1 MTNKS
6 SMLAVVLGALL
17 SGCASDA
24 QVQTKLDAPTNAEVC
39 CSDFSQFPYAQL
51 NDNEDLKFDIDLGSP
66 VGTFTTGNS
75 HFAAFKFSERSGE
88 MVVKLSSLMIDDS
101 VFAPEAMLL
110 DENFKPVQTLKFE
123 DFKVQASDA
132 FTRTSYIERLRVDAS
147 KTPYIVIY
155 TPADELG
162 NKVKVDHPAK
172 VRAKEFGEVMPM
184 VTDPVYTNQLGG
196 RLELEI
202 ETLKLRPYRA
212 KPAVAPVATPAA
224 LATTTAVTATAV
236 ATNKADT
243 QIRVQQETKDFY
255 LSAIQNAVKSGDIP
269 KALGLLDE
277 AKALNVEGAQEA
289 FVRAVNAKQLVSQ
302 FAY

>member
-1 MTNKS
+1 
-6 SMLAVVLGALL
+6 
-17 SGCASDA
+17 
-24 QVQTKLDAPTNAEVC
+24 
-39 CSDFSQFPYAQL
+39 
-51 NDNEDLKFDIDLGSP
+51 
-66 VGTFTTGNS
+66 
-75 HFAAFKFSERSGE
+75 
-88 MVVKLSSLMIDDS
+88 SSLMIDDS

-147 KTPYIVIY
+147 KTPYIIIY

-162 NKVKVDHPAK
+162 KAIKVDHPAK

-196 RLELEI
+196 RLELEV

-212 KPAVAPVATPAA
+212 KAAVVPVAAVAAPVA
-224 LATTTAVTATAV
+224 AT
-236 ATNKADT
+236 TNKADT
-243 QIRVQQETKDFY
+243 QVRVQQETKDFY
-255 LSAIQNAVKSGDIP
+255 LSAIQNAVKSGDVP
-269 KALGLLDE
+269 KALSLLDE

-289 FVRAVNAKQLVSQ
+289 FVRAV
-302 FAY
+302 

>member
-39 CSDFSQFPYAQL
+39 CSDFSQFPYARL

-132 FTRTSYIERLRVDAS
+132 FTRTSYIERLRIDAS

-202 ETLKLRPYRA
+202 KTLKLRPYRA
-212 KPAVAPVATPAA
+212 KPAVAPVAAVAAPAA
-224 LATTTAVTATAV
+224 LAATATTTPTAV
-236 ATNKADT
+236 APKKADT

-289 FVRAVNAKQLVSQ
+289 FVRAVNAK
-302 FAY
+302 

>member
-6 SMLAVVLGALL
+6 SMLAVLLGALL

-24 QVQTKLDAPTNAEVC
+24 QVKTQLTPPTNAEVC

-51 NDNEDLKFDIDLGSP
+51 NDNEELKFDIDLGSP

-75 HFAAFKFSERSGE
+75 HFAAFRFSDRSAE
-88 MVVKLSSLMIDDS
+88 MLVTLSSLMIDDS
-101 VFAPEAMLL
+101 VFAPEAILL
-110 DENFKPVQTLKFE
+110 DENFQPVKTLKFE
-123 DFKVQASDA
+123 DFKVRASDA
-132 FTRTSYIERLRVDAS
+132 FTRTSYIERLRIDAS
-147 KTPYIVIY
+147 KTPFLVIY

-162 NKVKVDHPAK
+162 KQIKVDHPAK

-196 RLELEI
+196 RLELEV

-212 KPAVAPVATPAA
+212 QPVVAPAAVAAAPV
-224 LATTTAVTATAV
+224 V
-236 ATNKADT
+236 AETKKPTT
-243 QIRVQQETKDFY
+243 QIRVQQETQDFY
-255 LSAIQNAVKSGDIP
+255 ISAIQNAVKSGDVP
-269 KALGLLDE
+269 KALSLLDE

-289 FVRAVNAKQLVSQ
+289 FVRAVNAK
-302 FAY
+302 

>member
-110 DENFKPVQTLKFE
+110 DENFKPLKTLKFE

-132 FTRTSYIERLRVDAS
+132 FTRTSYIEHLRVDAS
-147 KTPYIVIY
+147 KTPYIIIY

-162 NKVKVDHPAK
+162 KAIKVDHPAK

-196 RLELEI
+196 RLELEV

-212 KPAVAPVATPAA
+212 QAAVVPVATVAAPA
-224 LATTTAVTATAV
+224 AV
-236 ATNKADT
+236 ATNQAKVT
-243 QIRVQQETKDFY
+243 PEIRVQQETQDFY
-255 LSAIQNAVKSGDIP
+255 LSAIKNAVESGDVP

-277 AKALNVEGAQEA
+277 AKALNIEGAQEA
-289 FVRAVNAKQLVSQ
+289 FVRAVNAK
-302 FAY
+302 

>member
-39 CSDFSQFPYAQL
+39 CSDFSQYPYAQL

-132 FTRTSYIERLRVDAS
+132 FTRTSYIERLRIDAS

-162 NKVKVDHPAK
+162 NRVKVDHPAK

-202 ETLKLRPYRA
+202 KTLKLRPYRA
-212 KPAVAPVATPAA
+212 KPAVAPVAAVAAPAI
-224 LATTTAVTATAV
+224 LATTTAVAPK
-236 ATNKADT
+236 KADT

-289 FVRAVNAKQLVSQ
+289 FVRAVNAK
-302 FAY
+302 

>member
-6 SMLAVVLGALL
+6 SMLAVLLGALL

-24 QVQTKLDAPTNAEVC
+24 QVQTQLTPPNNAEVC
-39 CSDFSQFPYAQL
+39 CSDFSQFPFAQL
-51 NDNEDLKFDIDLGSP
+51 NDSEDLKFDIDLGSP

-75 HFAAFKFSERSGE
+75 HFAAFKFSDRSAE
-88 MVVKLSSLMIDDS
+88 MVVTLSSLMIDDS
-101 VFAPEAMLL
+101 VFAPEAILL
-110 DENFKPVQTLKFE
+110 DEHFQPVKTLKFE

-147 KTPYIVIY
+147 KTPYIIIY

-162 NKVKVDHPAK
+162 KAITVDHPAK

-196 RLELEI
+196 RLELEV

-212 KPAVAPVATPAA
+212 KAAVVSVTAVAAPV
-224 LATTTAVTATAV
+224 VV

-255 LSAIQNAVKSGDIP
+255 LSAIQNAVKSGDVP
-269 KALGLLDE
+269 KALSLLDE

-289 FVRAVNAKQLVSQ
+289 FVRAVNAK
-302 FAY
+302 

>member
-6 SMLAVVLGALL
+6 SMLAVLLGALL

-24 QVQTKLDAPTNAEVC
+24 QVQTQLTPPTNAEVC

-66 VGTFTTGNS
+66 VGTFPTGNS
-75 HFAAFKFSERSGE
+75 HFAAFRFSDRSAE
-88 MVVKLSSLMIDDS
+88 MVVTLSSKMINDS
-101 VFAPEAMLL
+101 VFAPEVVLL
-110 DENFKPVQTLKFE
+110 DSNFQPVKTLKFD
-123 DFKVQASDA
+123 DFKIQASDL
-132 FTRTSYIERLRVDAS
+132 FTRTSYVERVTVDAS
-147 KTPYIVIY
+147 ETPFMVIY
-155 TPADELG
+155 TPVDQLG
-162 NKVKVDHPAK
+162 KKIKVDHPAK

-212 KPAVAPVATPAA
+212 QPVVAPAAAAAPVVAETKKP
-224 LATTTAVTATAV
+224 T
-236 ATNKADT
+236 T
-243 QIRVQQETKDFY
+243 QIRVQQETQDFY
-255 LSAIQNAVKSGDIP
+255 ISAIQNAVKSGDVP
-269 KALGLLDE
+269 KALSLLDE

-289 FVRAVNAKQLVSQ
+289 FVRAVNAK
-302 FAY
+302 

>member
-6 SMLAVVLGALL
+6 SMLAVLLGALL

-24 QVQTKLDAPTNAEVC
+24 QVQTQLTPPTNAEVC

-66 VGTFTTGNS
+66 VGTFPTGNS
-75 HFAAFKFSERSGE
+75 HFAAFRFSDRSAE
-88 MVVKLSSLMIDDS
+88 MVVTLSSKMINDS
-101 VFAPEAMLL
+101 VFAPEVVLL
-110 DENFKPVQTLKFE
+110 DSNFQPVKTLKFD
-123 DFKVQASDA
+123 DFKIQASDL
-132 FTRTSYIERLRVDAS
+132 FTRTSYVERVTVDAS
-147 KTPYIVIY
+147 KTPFMVIY
-155 TPADELG
+155 TPVDQLG
-162 NKVKVDHPAK
+162 KKIKVDHPAK

-212 KPAVAPVATPAA
+212 QPVVAPAAAAAPVVAETKKP
-224 LATTTAVTATAV
+224 T
-236 ATNKADT
+236 T
-243 QIRVQQETKDFY
+243 QIRVQQETQDFY
-255 LSAIQNAVKSGDIP
+255 ISAIQNAVKSGDVP
-269 KALGLLDE
+269 KALSLLDE

-289 FVRAVNAKQLVSQ
+289 FVRAVNAK
-302 FAY
+302 

>member
-132 FTRTSYIERLRVDAS
+132 FTRTSYIERLRIDAS

-202 ETLKLRPYRA
+202 KTLKLRPYRA
-212 KPAVAPVATPAA
+212 QAAVVPVAAVAAPA
-224 LATTTAVTATAV
+224 AV
-236 ATNKADT
+236 ATNKAKVT
-243 QIRVQQETKDFY
+243 PEIRVQQETQDFY
-255 LSAIQNAVKSGDIP
+255 LSAIKNAVESGDVP

-289 FVRAVNAKQLVSQ
+289 FVRAVNAK
-302 FAY
+302 

>member
-66 VGTFTTGNS
+66 VGKFATGNS
-75 HFAAFKFSERSGE
+75 HFAAFKFSDRSAE

-110 DENFKPVQTLKFE
+110 DESFKPVQTLKFE

-147 KTPYIVIY
+147 KTPYIIIY

-162 NKVKVDHPAK
+162 KAVKVDHPAK

-196 RLELEI
+196 RLELEV

-212 KPAVAPVATPAA
+212 QAAVVPVAAVAAPA
-224 LATTTAVTATAV
+224 AV
-236 ATNKADT
+236 ATNKAKVT
-243 QIRVQQETKDFY
+243 PEIRVQQETQDFY
-255 LSAIQNAVKSGDIP
+255 LSAIKNAVESGDVP

-289 FVRAVNAKQLVSQ
+289 FVRAVNAK
-302 FAY
+302 

>member
-6 SMLAVVLGALL
+6 SMLAVLLGALL

-24 QVQTKLDAPTNAEVC
+24 QVQTQLTPPTNAEVC

-75 HFAAFKFSERSGE
+75 HFAAFKFSDRSSE
-88 MVVKLSSLMIDDS
+88 MVMTLSSLMIDDS
-101 VFAPEAMLL
+101 VFAPEVILL
-110 DENFKPVQTLKFE
+110 DPNFQPVKTLKFE
-123 DFKVQASDA
+123 DFKVRASDA

-147 KTPYIVIY
+147 KTPFMVIY
-155 TPADELG
+155 TPADQLG
-162 NKVKVDHPAK
+162 KAIQVDHPAK

-212 KPAVAPVATPAA
+212 KTVVAPAVAAAPV
-224 LATTTAVTATAV
+224 V
-236 ATNKADT
+236 AETKKPNT
-243 QIRVQQETKDFY
+243 QIRAQQETQDFY
-255 LSAIQNAVKSGDIP
+255 ISAIQNAVKSGDVP
-269 KALGLLDE
+269 KALSLLDE

-289 FVRAVNAKQLVSQ
+289 FVRAVNAK
-302 FAY
+302 

>member
-6 SMLAVVLGALL
+6 SMLAVLLGALL

-24 QVQTKLDAPTNAEVC
+24 QVQTQLTPPTNAEVC
-39 CSDFSQFPYAQL
+39 CSDFAQFPYAQL

-75 HFAAFKFSERSGE
+75 HFAAFKFSDRSSE
-88 MVVKLSSLMIDDS
+88 MVMTLSSLMIDDS
-101 VFAPEAMLL
+101 VFAPEAILL
-110 DENFKPVQTLKFE
+110 DANFQPVKTLKFE
-123 DFKVQASDA
+123 DFKVRASDA

-147 KTPYIVIY
+147 KTPFMVIY
-155 TPADELG
+155 TPADQLG
-162 NKVKVDHPAK
+162 KAIQVDHPAK

-212 KPAVAPVATPAA
+212 KTVVAPAVAAAPV
-224 LATTTAVTATAV
+224 V
-236 ATNKADT
+236 AETKKPNT
-243 QIRVQQETKDFY
+243 QIRAQQETQDFY
-255 LSAIQNAVKSGDIP
+255 ISAIQNAVKSGDVP
-269 KALGLLDE
+269 KALSLLDE

-289 FVRAVNAKQLVSQ
+289 FVRVVNAK
-302 FAY
+302 

>member
-6 SMLAVVLGALL
+6 SMLAVLLGALL

-24 QVQTKLDAPTNAEVC
+24 QVQKQLPPPTNAKVC

-75 HFAAFKFSERSGE
+75 HFAAFKFSDRSAE
-88 MVVKLSSLMIDDS
+88 MVVTLSSLMINDS
-101 VFAPEAMLL
+101 VFAPEAVLL
-110 DENFKPVQTLKFE
+110 NEKFQPVKTLKFE

-132 FTRTSYIERLRVDAS
+132 FTRTSYIERVRVDAS
-147 KTPYIVIY
+147 KTPYIIIY

-162 NKVKVDHPAK
+162 KAIKVDHPAK
-172 VRAKEFGEVMPM
+172 VRAQEFGEVMPM
-184 VTDPVYTNQLGG
+184 VTDPVYTKQLGG
-196 RLELEI
+196 KLVLKI
-202 ETLKLRPYRA
+202 ETLKLRPYRT
-212 KPAVAPVATPAA
+212 KVAVAPVA
-224 LATTTAVTATAV
+224 AVTAPTVV
-236 ATNKADT
+236 ATNKAKVAPE
-243 QIRVQQETKDFY
+243 IRVQQETTDFY
-255 LSAIQNAVKSGDIP
+255 LSAIQNSVKSGDIP

-289 FVRAVNAKQLVSQ
+289 FVRAVNAK
-302 FAY
+302 

>member
-289 FVRAVNAKQLVSQ
+289 FVRAVNAK
-302 FAY
+302 

>member
-6 SMLAVVLGALL
+6 SMLAVVIGALL

-24 QVQTKLDAPTNAEVC
+24 QVQAELLPPTNAEVC
-39 CSDFSQFPYAQL
+39 CSDFSQFPYARL

-66 VGTFTTGNS
+66 VGTFATGNS

-88 MVVKLSSLMIDDS
+88 MVVKLSSLMIDNS

-110 DENFKPVQTLKFE
+110 DENFKPLKTLKFE

-147 KTPYIVIY
+147 KTPYIIIY

-162 NKVKVDHPAK
+162 KTIKVDHPAK

-196 RLELEI
+196 RLELEV

-212 KPAVAPVATPAA
+212 QAAVVAVA
-224 LATTTAVTATAV
+224 AV
-236 ATNKADT
+236 ATNQAKVT
-243 QIRVQQETKDFY
+243 PEIRVQQETQDFY
-255 LSAIQNAVKSGDIP
+255 LSAIKNAVESADVP

-289 FVRAVNAKQLVSQ
+289 FVRAVNAK
-302 FAY
+302 

>member
-6 SMLAVVLGALL
+6 SMLAVLLGALL

-24 QVQTKLDAPTNAEVC
+24 QVQTQLTPPTNAEVC
-39 CSDFSQFPYAQL
+39 CSDFAQFPYAQL

-75 HFAAFKFSERSGE
+75 HFAAFKFSDRSSE
-88 MVVKLSSLMIDDS
+88 MVMTLSSLMIDDS
-101 VFAPEAMLL
+101 VFAPEAILL
-110 DENFKPVQTLKFE
+110 DANFQPVKTLKFE
-123 DFKVQASDA
+123 DFKVRASDA

-147 KTPYIVIY
+147 KTPFMVIY
-155 TPADELG
+155 TPADQLG
-162 NKVKVDHPAK
+162 KAIQVDHPAK

-212 KPAVAPVATPAA
+212 KTVVAPAVAAAPV
-224 LATTTAVTATAV
+224 V
-236 ATNKADT
+236 AETKKPNT
-243 QIRVQQETKDFY
+243 QIRAQQETQDFY
-255 LSAIQNAVKSGDIP
+255 ISAIQNAVKSGDVP
-269 KALGLLDE
+269 KALSLLDE

-289 FVRAVNAKQLVSQ
+289 FVRAVNAK
-302 FAY
+302 

>member
-39 CSDFSQFPYAQL
+39 CSDFSQFPYARL
-51 NDNEDLKFDIDLGSP
+51 NDSEDLKFDIDLGSP

-147 KTPYIVIY
+147 KTPYIIIY

-162 NKVKVDHPAK
+162 KSIKVDHPAK

-196 RLELEI
+196 RLELEV

-212 KPAVAPVATPAA
+212 QAAVVPVAAVA
-224 LATTTAVTATAV
+224 
-236 ATNKADT
+236 ATNQAKVT
-243 QIRVQQETKDFY
+243 PEIRVQQETQDFY
-255 LSAIQNAVKSGDIP
+255 LSAIKNAVESGDVP

-289 FVRAVNAKQLVSQ
+289 FVRAVNAK
-302 FAY
+302 

>member
-6 SMLAVVLGALL
+6 SMLAVLLGALL

-24 QVQTKLDAPTNAEVC
+24 QVQTQLTPPTNAEVC

-75 HFAAFKFSERSGE
+75 HFAAFKFSDRSAE
-88 MVVKLSSLMIDDS
+88 MLVTLSSLMINDS
-101 VFAPEAMLL
+101 VFAPEAILL
-110 DENFKPVQTLKFE
+110 DANFQPVKTLKFE
-123 DFKVQASDA
+123 DFKIQASDA
-132 FTRTSYIERLRVDAS
+132 FTRTSYVERLRIDAS
-147 KTPYIVIY
+147 KTPFMIIY

-162 NKVKVDHPAK
+162 KAIKVDHPAK

-212 KPAVAPVATPAA
+212 QPVVAPAAAAAPVVAETKKP
-224 LATTTAVTATAV
+224 
-236 ATNKADT
+236 KT
-243 QIRVQQETKDFY
+243 QIRVQQETQDFY
-255 LSAIQNAVKSGDIP
+255 ISAIQNAVKSGDVP
-269 KALGLLDE
+269 KALSLLDE

-289 FVRAVNAKQLVSQ
+289 FVRAVNAK
-302 FAY
+302 

>member
-66 VGTFTTGNS
+66 VGTFATGNS
-75 HFAAFKFSERSGE
+75 HFAAFKFSERSAE

-110 DENFKPVQTLKFE
+110 DENFKPLKTLKFE

-147 KTPYIVIY
+147 KTPYIIIY

-162 NKVKVDHPAK
+162 KAIKVDHPAK

-196 RLELEI
+196 RLELEV

-212 KPAVAPVATPAA
+212 QAAVAPVAAPA
-224 LATTTAVTATAV
+224 AV
-236 ATNKADT
+236 ATNQAKVT
-243 QIRVQQETKDFY
+243 PEIRVQQETQDFY
-255 LSAIQNAVKSGDIP
+255 LSAIKNAVESGDVP

-289 FVRAVNAKQLVSQ
+289 FVRAVNAK
-302 FAY
+302 